1 MCRCQGEFVKDY
13 MEDLDKNAYDAKLS
27 MAASEEDKKNITQGD
42 ILFEIYIVDSSLDRS
57 ELLLSNPDVCCRVGG
72 PGDEAAP
79 ALAG

>member
-42 ILFEIYIVDSSLDRS
+42 IFS
-57 ELLLSNPDVCCRVGG
+57 
-72 PGDEAAP
+72 
-79 ALAG
+79 